1 MFNPQP
7 PIVGSAPASWHQQ
20 LVPQEW
26 ARFTADDHRVW
37 DRLYKRQL
45 PYLGDRIVR
54 PFLDG
59 LEGLGLGDGG
69 IPELEAL
76 SDRLEAMTGWR
87 LVSVAGIVPDHAFF
101 DMLADRHFPIGNF
114 IRSTDSLDYLE
125 EPDCFHD
132 IFGHVPMLANRHVAR
147 LMEAMGRLGGSAI
160 AAGHGEQVSRLYWHS
175 VEFGLA
181 RESGEVKI
189 LGAGL
194 ASSFGEAHFALEA
207 DVPRPRFTLPDAAGT
222 PYRNDCFQP
231 LYFVSDSLE
240 GVATELESVD
250 LDALMALSNQASL
263 GRRGL

>member
-7 PIVGSAPASWHQQ
+7 PIAEGATWRDQ

-26 ARFTADDHRVW
+26 ARFTAEDHRVW
-37 DRLYKRQL
+37 DVLYERQL

-54 PFLDG
+54 PFLSG
-59 LEGLGLGDGG
+59 LDGLGLGDGG

-87 LVSVAGIVPDHAFF
+87 LVSVAGIVPDDAFF
-101 DMLADRHFPIGNF
+101 AMLADRRFPIGNF
-114 IRSTDSLDYLE
+114 IRSADNLDYLE

-147 LMEAMGRLGGSAI
+147 LMEAMGRLGRAAI
-160 AAGHGEQVSRLYWHS
+160 PAGHGEEVSRLYWHT

-181 RESGEVKI
+181 QESGEVKI

-207 DVPRPRFTLPDAAGT
+207 DVPRPRFTLRDAANT

-231 LYFVSDSLE
+231 LYFVSNSLE
-240 GVATELESVD
+240 GVTAELESLD
-250 LDALMALSNQASL
+250 LGGLMYL
-263 GRRGL
+263 RG